1 MASISKYFRPSR
13 RSRSMAPSA
22 EGYESEETRLLREV
36 VEANRRIEAEQREG
50 RDMFWD
56 RHIDFDELRRFEQSA
71 VPMKG
76 YVYDPELKPKAGTH

>member
-13 RSRSMAPSA
+13 RSKGLELSH

-36 VEANRRIEAEQREG
+36 VEHDRRIEAEQREG

-56 RHIDFDELRRFEQSA
+56 RHIDFDELRRYQQST

-76 YVYDPELKPKAGTH
+76 YVYDPELKPKPGTH